1 MADKVQ
7 YVNGGASFSSL
18 LFLVFLT
25 LKLCGV
31 INWSWW
37 LIFLPLYLP
46 ILIIL
51 VVIVSLLVS
60 VGIFYFVTKPKK

>member
-1 MADKVQ
+1 MNERIDLT
-7 YVNGGASFSSL
+7 L

-37 LIFLPLYLP
+37 WVTCPLWGFFAF
-46 ILIIL
+46 IIIIL
-51 VVIVSLLVS
+51 FFAAL
-60 VGIFYFVTKPKK
+60 FRTNKN